1 MSLIN
6 DINKNLKLQICIH
19 TFFDQY
25 LPNLKGV
32 SLHTIKAYRDA
43 FTIFLPFAA
52 HYHSIKID
60 SLEVKH
66 LSLELI
72 LNFLNHLE
80 CQRHNIPRTRN
91 QRLAALKSFAKMITL
106 MYPHNKKVAERI
118 IYIPKKRAQ
127 KTLIGFL
134 TSEEILKIFESVDL
148 RKKDGFRDY
157 TMLHLLFDAGARA
170 SEITTID
177 LNHFNS
183 PNNTL
188 IILGKGNKYRQ
199 ITLWPKTVELINLYI
214 KDYRRQPNPLYQN
227 HLFINQRGGKFTRFG
242 IHQLCKKYL
251 SFVLPPKRL
260 KMLNAA
266 HSFRHSSAVNRLYQG
281 ESITAI
287 KNHLG
292 HESLHS
298 TMNYL
303 KLDIAHKRE
312 IQKKLINHTQASLKF
327 DPKIEELLD
336 WENKEKTLTWLDS
349 L

>member
-1 MSLIN
+1 M
-6 DINKNLKLQICIH
+6 NLQVCIH

-25 LPNLKGV
+25 LTDLKGV

-43 FTIFLPFAA
+43 FTIFFPFAA

-72 LNFLNHLE
+72 LIFLNHLE
-80 CQRHNIPRTRN
+80 TERHNIPRTRN
-91 QRLAALKSFAKMITL
+91 QRLAALKSFAKMIIL
-106 MYPHNKKVAERI
+106 MYPNNKKVAERI
-118 IYIPKKRAQ
+118 INIPQKRAQ
-127 KTLIGFL
+127 KTLISFL
-134 TSEEILKIFESVDL
+134 TSEEILKVFESVDI

-157 TMLHLLFDAGARA
+157 TMLHLLFDSGARA

-177 LNHFNS
+177 LEHFNS
-183 PNNTL
+183 QDQTL

-199 ITLWPKTVELINLYI
+199 ITLWPKTVELINLYS
-214 KDYRRQPNPLYQN
+214 KDYRRQPKPLYQN
-227 HLFINQRGGKFTRFG
+227 QLFINQRGVKFTRFG
-242 IHQLCKKYL
+242 IYKICKKYL
-251 SFVLPPKRL
+251 FFVLTPKRL
-260 KMLNAA
+260 KMLNAV
-266 HSFRHSSAVNRLYQG
+266 HSFRHACAVNRLYQG
-281 ESITAI
+281 ESITDI

-303 KLDIAHKRE
+303 KLDIAHKRV
-312 IQKKLINHTQASLKF
+312 IQKKLINYTQTSIKF
-327 DPKIEELLD
+327 DSKIEKLLD

>member
-1 MSLIN
+1 MGL
-6 DINKNLKLQICIH
+6 KMNLQVCIH

-52 HYHSIKID
+52 NYHSVKID
-60 SLEVKH
+60 SLKIGH

-80 CQRHNIPRTRN
+80 AQRHNIPRTRN
-91 QRLAALKSFAKMITL
+91 QRLAALKSFAKMIIL
-106 MYPHNKKVAERI
+106 MYPNKKKIAERI
-118 IYIPKKRAQ
+118 INIPQKRAQ
-127 KTLIGFL
+127 KTLVGFL

-148 RKKDGFRDY
+148 TKKDGLRDY
-157 TMLHLLFDAGARA
+157 TMLHLLFDSGARA

-177 LNHFNS
+177 LEHYNS
-183 PNNTL
+183 QDKTL

-199 ITLWPKTVELINLYI
+199 ITLWAKTVELVDLYI
-214 KDYRRQPNPLYQN
+214 KDYRRQPNPLYRNQ
-227 HLFINQRGGKFTRFG
+227 LFINQRREKFTRFG

-251 SFVLPPKRL
+251 SKVLPPKRL

-266 HSFRHSSAVNRLYQG
+266 HSFRHASAVNRLYQG
-281 ESITAI
+281 ESIIAI

-292 HESLHS
+292 HESLNS

-312 IQKKLINHTQASLKF
+312 IQKKLINHTQTSIKF
-327 DPKIEELLD
+327 DSKIEKLLD
-336 WENKEKTLTWLDS
+336 WENQEKTLIWLDS

>member
-1 MSLIN
+1 M
-6 DINKNLKLQICIH
+6 NLQVCIH

-32 SLHTIKAYRDA
+32 SLLTIKAYRDA

-52 HYHSIKID
+52 NYHSIKID
-60 SLEVKH
+60 SLKAEH

-80 CQRHNIPRTRN
+80 TGRHNIPRTRN
-91 QRLAALKSFAKMITL
+91 QRLAALKSFAKMIIL
-106 MYPHNKKVAERI
+106 MYPNKKKIAERI
-118 IYIPKKRAQ
+118 INIPQKRAQ
-127 KTLIGFL
+127 KILIGFV
-134 TSEEILKIFESVDL
+134 TSEEILKVFESVDII
-148 RKKDGFRDY
+148 KKDGLRDY
-157 TMLHLLFDAGARA
+157 TILHLLFDTGARA

-177 LNHFNS
+177 LEHFNLRDK
-183 PNNTL
+183 TL

-199 ITLWPKTVELINLYI
+199 ITLWTKTVELINLYI
-214 KDYRRQPNPLYQN
+214 KDYRRQPKPLYQN
-227 HLFINQRGGKFTRFG
+227 QLFINQRGGKFTRFG

-251 SFVLPPKRL
+251 SMVLPPKRL

-266 HSFRHSSAVNRLYQG
+266 HSFRHACAVNRLYQG

-303 KLDIAHKRE
+303 KLDIFHKRE
-312 IQKKLINHTQASLKF
+312 IQKKLINHTQTSLKF
-327 DPKIEELLD
+327 DSKIEKLLD